1 MKLFEKGVLSSKK
14 AGYAFSLHVACY
26 LVTVLITAI
35 IMQSLRIE
43 SGEISMYLGYLVS
56 PVAIIVSSL
65 IFFYTT
71 DTPLK
76 KTAPLKCGLRYYI
89 LAILLAFGLMF
100 SLGWVNQ
107 YTIRFLQIFGYQPRE
122 VESYLPSLQG
132 GGVVLALF
140 IIALLP
146 SLCEEFLFRG
156 NILNNLEE
164 GVGTIRAVF
173 LTGFCFSLFHANP
186 EQTVYQFI
194 CGCAFSLITVRA
206 KSIMP
211 AILMHFINNS
221 CIIVCAAFGWTDAV
235 GNLAVSELVYT
246 ILTILSAVCLIFV
259 VLFLIF
265 DKKPIKSKQQGS
277 VKEFFTTAS
286 VAVAALAVMWISALF

>member
-26 LVTVLITAI
+26 LVTVLIMATV
-35 IMQSLRIE
+35 MQSLRVD
-43 SGEISMYLGYLVS
+43 GGDAATYLGYLVS
-56 PVAIIVSSL
+56 PAAIIASSL
-65 IFFYTT
+65 IFFNTT

-76 KTAPLKCGLRYYI
+76 KVAPLKCGFKYYVFG
-89 LAILLAFGLMF
+89 LLLAFGLMF

-107 YTIRFLQIFGYQPRE
+107 YTIKFLQLFGYQPRE
-122 VESYLPSLQG
+122 VGSYLPSLQG

-140 IIALLP
+140 VIALLP

-164 GVGTIRAVF
+164 SVGTVRAVL

-206 KSIMP
+206 GSILP
-211 AILMHFINNS
+211 AILMHFVNNS

-235 GNLAVSELVYT
+235 GNLVMSDVVYV
-246 ILTILSAVCLIFV
+246 ILTVLSAVCLISA
-259 VLFLIF
+259 VLLLIF
-265 DKKPIKSKQQGS
+265 DKKPLKAKKQGA
-277 VKEFFTTAS
+277 VKEFFVAAS
-286 VAVAALAVMWISALF
+286 VAVVALAVMWISALF